1 MTTKS
6 RRLVVHIGP
15 HKTAS
20 SYIQVNLLENRD
32 TLAEQGWLY
41 PIEGTEALAAHHH
54 LAHNSADYL
63 PEEAPHR
70 GMLETL
76 GEEARAKGQSLVL
89 SAEGFC
95 RWKPSKFDVLADL
108 LGFDGYELVYVVRDP
123 LDVFPSFWA
132 EEVKQGRSM
141 GFAER
146 FAQEFAGPIQSR
158 ILNPMRDLNP
168 LLALDRARVHVV
180 PYDTL
185 KSRSIDI
192 FEHLVSS
199 VLGVTGVTARNVK
212 TVNAKHPIEVTEF
225 LRLMTLIHGCGA
237 PNIGSDL
244 RLRFTASSTKRELK
258 DLRYLVRDNA
268 RHARR
273 VITVPENV
281 GFRLR
286 VEKLMTAR
294 LLENWSIDL
303 EEDEQLFSSK
313 ERRFVYYDAYLLST
327 TDPVRQ
333 AADATLQWLADPSG
347 AGQ

>member
-1 MTTKS
+1 
-6 RRLVVHIGP
+6 
-15 HKTAS
+15 
-20 SYIQVNLLENRD
+20 
-32 TLAEQGWLY
+32 
-41 PIEGTEALAAHHH
+41 
-54 LAHNSADYL
+54 
-63 PEEAPHR
+63 
-70 GMLETL
+70 
-76 GEEARAKGQSLVL
+76 
-89 SAEGFC
+89 
-95 RWKPSKFDVLADL
+95 
-108 LGFDGYELVYVVRDP
+108 
-123 LDVFPSFWA
+123 
-132 EEVKQGRSM
+132 
-141 GFAER
+141 
-146 FAQEFAGPIQSR
+146 
-158 ILNPMRDLNP
+158 
-168 LLALDRARVHVV
+168 
-180 PYDTL
+180 
-185 KSRSIDI
+185 
-192 FEHLVSS
+192 
-199 VLGVTGVTARNVK
+199 VTGVTARNVK

-258 DLRYLVRDNA
+258 DLRYLVKDNA